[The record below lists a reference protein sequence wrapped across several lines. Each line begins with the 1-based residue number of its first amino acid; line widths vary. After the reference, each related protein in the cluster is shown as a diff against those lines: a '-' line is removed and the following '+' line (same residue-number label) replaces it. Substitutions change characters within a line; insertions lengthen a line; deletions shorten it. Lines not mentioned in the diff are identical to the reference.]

1 MLWDDAV
8 CVKDIKNAQVG
19 IYVRAVPHDTCCSSF
34 HAVSSEHKNDTYG
47 WVSSR
52 GQCKGQVKER
62 DATESERDLPSWP
75 DPSVRQ

>member
-1 MLWDDAV
+1 MLWDDAA

-19 IYVRAVPHDTCCSSF
+19 IYVRAVPPDTCCSSF

-62 DATESERDLPSWP
+62 VATESERDLPSWP
-75 DPSVRQ
+75 HPSVRQ